1 MQRSLYFGLRALL
14 ASTMLATGCSSS
26 NGARKVQANSD
37 ESATRV
43 TSKEAAS
50 SKVKDEKLI
59 SAHAHYAQAVIY
71 DMEDNAAGALEEY
84 AKSAVDDPG
93 NEDLVL
99 ELSRRYI
106 QQKDDEKAAQIL
118 TRATALTDASGAL
131 FARLGM
137 VYSRMGKD
145 ALAMEACQTAIKKS
159 PKSLTGYQNLFLIYL
174 QKGRSADALKV
185 LDQAA
190 KEPGTDAEFLVDL
203 GELYANL
210 ERQAP
215 SQKEFTRPN
224 ALQILRRADNLNPV
238 DPHIRMKLADGF
250 NVLGDSTNAVKL
262 YLRLLNK
269 YDDRPAVRGDV
280 RAKLADIYLRD
291 KDSTNATEQLKAII
305 QDDPANAKA
314 YYYLGSLAYDQRK
327 LPEAADFFHKTL
339 LLSDDF
345 EQAYYDLAGVQINL
359 DQPKEAIATLDK
371 ARHKFQNG
379 FVLEFFTGLAYS
391 KEKDFTNAVTH
402 FISAEVI
409 AKATEPKRLNTLFY
423 FQLGSAYE
431 REGDLEQA
439 EQYFDKCL
447 QMSPNFPEAL
457 NYLGYMWTEHGVK
470 LDKARELI
478 EKAVKLEPKNA
489 AYLDSLGWVLY
500 KLKQPKE
507 ALENIQEAIK
517 YSEEADATLYDHLG
531 DVYAALKQNS
541 MALEAWRKSLSVEPN
556 DQVKKKL
563 DQIKAQ

>member
-1 MQRSLYFGLRALL
+1 MQRCPYIGLAALVI
-14 ASTMLATGCSSS
+14 STTLATSCSSS
-26 NGARKVQANSD
+26 NG
-37 ESATRV
+37 TRQGRV
-43 TSKEAAS
+43 STSQTSVPAPVIEAPPVKIKE
-50 SKVKDEKLI
+50 EKLI

-71 DMEDNAAGALEEY
+71 DMQDDAAHALDEY

-93 NEDLVL
+93 NEELVL

-106 QQKDDEKAAQIL
+106 QQKDDEKAIEVL
-118 TRATALTDASGAL
+118 KRATALPDASGPL

-137 VYSRMGKD
+137 VYSRAGKD
-145 ALAMEACQTAIKKS
+145 DLAMAACQTAIRKS
-159 PKSLTGYQNLFLIYL
+159 PQSLTGYQNLFLIYL
-174 QKGRSADALKV
+174 QKGRPADALKV

-190 KEPGTDAEFLVDL
+190 KAPGTDAEFLVDL

-215 SQKEFTRPN
+215 SQKESTRPN
-224 ALQILRRADNLNPV
+224 ALQVLKRADKLNPT
-238 DPHIRMKLADGF
+238 DPHIHMKLADGF
-250 NVLGDSTNAVKL
+250 NVLGDSTNAVRL
-262 YLRLLNK
+262 YLQLLNK
-269 YDDRPAVRGDV
+269 YDDNPAVRGDV

-314 YYYLGSLAYDQRK
+314 YYYLGSLAYDQRN

-391 KEKDFTNAVTH
+391 KQKDYTNAVTH
-402 FISAEVI
+402 LISAEVI
-409 AKATEPKRLNTLFY
+409 AKATEPKRLNTSFY

-439 EQYFDKCL
+439 ELYFDKCL

-457 NYLGYMWTEHGVK
+457 NYLGYMWAEHDVK

-517 YSEEADATLYDHLG
+517 YSEEVDATLYDHLG
-531 DVYAALKQNS
+531 DVYAALRQNS
-541 MALEAWRKSLSVEPN
+541 MASEAWRKSLAVEPN

-563 DQIKAQ
+563 DQIKTQ